1 MDNTPR
7 SIPVICPGPLQK
19 CLASP
24 ESSGIDIIVALV
36 MKDIDSK
43 SEEDDVD
50 IKSYMKL
57 KVCVLFV
64 SAGLSLAVWW

>member
-1 MDNTPR
+1 MPHFVLWPFG
-7 SIPVICPGPLQK
+7 ILQK
-19 CLASP
+19 CLASH

-50 IKSYMKL
+50 IRSYMKL
-57 KVCVLFV
+57 KVGILC
-64 SAGLSLAVWW
+64 AEECQ